1 MSADPVFAA
10 IERHRAADAAWAA
23 DVDNRRKHKAEGVAM
38 VALLKTQPTTLE
50 GCAAVLRYMGEI
62 GTGHH
67 EAALFQTWAKPWKS
81 AGAAFPAMIAEAI
94 EGQR

>member
-1 MSADPVFAA
+1 MTDPVFAA

-23 DVDNRRKHKAEGVAM
+23 KVDDDMLQTAEGVAM
-38 VALLKTQPTTLE
+38 VDLLKTQPTTLA
-50 GCAAVLRYMGEI
+50 GCAEVLRYMGEI

-67 EAALFQTWAKPWKS
+67 EAALFKSWTEPWRS

-94 EGQR
+94 ERQS